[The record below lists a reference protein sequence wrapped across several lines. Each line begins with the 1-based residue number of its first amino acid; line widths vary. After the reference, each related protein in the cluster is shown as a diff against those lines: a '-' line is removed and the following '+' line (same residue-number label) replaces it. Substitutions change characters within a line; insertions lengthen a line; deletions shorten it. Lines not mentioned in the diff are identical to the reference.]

1 MNKNERIK
9 FLEDALVEERAR
21 VITSHPL
28 THVIDEDRT
37 EASMQLQA
45 EGKIGPD
52 ATKPQSWQITEE
64 RKAAIDRGLQ
74 FLEWSYAKNSALDTK
89 EQIAVLWAMLDE
101 DTHGKP

>member
-1 MNKNERIK
+1 MFRSE
-9 FLEDALVEERAR
+9 AR
-21 VITSHPL
+21 
-28 THVIDEDRT
+28 R
-37 EASMQLQA
+37 QLQA

-52 ATKPQSWQITEE
+52 AKPRVWQITDE

-74 FLEWSYAKNSALDTK
+74 FLEWSYAKNSAHDTK